1 MRFIGWLT
9 VIGWIAG
16 LTAAAFFVAS
26 LIQALII
33 QNNPTYTS
41 TGWQGTL
48 LLWAVLLICVVINTF
63 LSGVLPAI
71 EVVVL
76 ILHVLSFFAI
86 LIPLV
91 YLAPSHN
98 STKEVFTT
106 WINSGWPTQALSFFI
121 GIQGNALAFVG
132 SDAAVHVS

>member
-1 MRFIGWLT
+1 M
-9 VIGWIAG
+9 
-16 LTAAAFFVAS
+16 
-26 LIQALII
+26 
-33 QNNPTYTS
+33 
-41 TGWQGTL
+41 
-48 LLWAVLLICVVINTF
+48 VINTF
-63 LSGVLPAI
+63 LSGILPAI
-71 EVVVL
+71 EVVIL

-98 STKEVFTT
+98 SAKDVFTT